1 MTESQARG
9 LVGTLLTAFPRD
21 ARLVTD
27 STVSLYSSELSKLQS
42 ANAAVETVQQLIRHG
57 DHFPTIAEF
66 RSAYMSVAAR
76 EKDRV
81 EASREARALPPGE
94 ETREFPQEVR
104 DLMARWGGLPSDE
117 DWPEGEE
124 GQCNDC
130 RREARLVE
138 YGSLWVCRPCARKRT
153 RVKGR
158 VGVPAGLDV
167 SERYFEN
174 EDAS

>member
-66 RSAYMSVAAR
+66 R
-76 EKDRV
+76 
-81 EASREARALPPGE
+81 
-94 ETREFPQEVR
+94 
-104 DLMARWGGLPSDE
+104 
-117 DWPEGEE
+117 
-124 GQCNDC
+124 
-130 RREARLVE
+130 
-138 YGSLWVCRPCARKRT
+138 
-153 RVKGR
+153 
-158 VGVPAGLDV
+158 
-167 SERYFEN
+167 
-174 EDAS
+174 